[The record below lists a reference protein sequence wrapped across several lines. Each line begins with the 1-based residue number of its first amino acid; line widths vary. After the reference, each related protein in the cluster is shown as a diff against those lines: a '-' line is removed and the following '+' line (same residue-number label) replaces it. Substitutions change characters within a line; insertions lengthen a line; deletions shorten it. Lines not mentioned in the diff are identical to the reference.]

1 MPKEDKSQHIPQ
13 ATKLKDAVDIKSKY
27 KLTVNQNLIIEK
39 ILDKNTKCI
48 FLSGVAGTAKSY
60 SAILAGLQLLNRKQV
75 SSIIYVRSAVES
87 SDSKLGYLPGDI
99 DSKIQPYLEPLMD
112 KLSELLSKNDI
123 DKLLK
128 DKRIETKAISFLRGL
143 SWNAKFIIN
152 DECQN
157 ASFKEIVTII
167 TRLGE
172 FSKIILCGDPTQSDI
187 NGKSGFKDMMNLFNN
202 QESMDNGIFCFDLVE
217 DDIVRSK
224 FVKFVVGK
232 LNLYKNAKPTKTNI

>member
-27 KLTVNQNLIIEK
+27 KLTSNQNLVIEK

-48 FLSGVAGTAKSY
+48 FLSGVAGTAKTY

-202 QESMDNGIFCFDLVE
+202 QESMDNGIFCFDLAE

-232 LNLYKNAKPTKTNI
+232 LNLFKNAKSTKTNL